1 MTAISSWAVVICIA
15 AVICGVLELLAPSS
29 RMNGILRFVFGG
41 FMLCVVIVPL
51 SEIDLDFSA
60 VPPIE
65 DISSSNIEVANEQS
79 VEYVKKSMA
88 ELVKNK
94 LSEISVE
101 AEEILIDMDIDE
113 DNCINMIKVRLKIS
127 AKDLELS
134 EKIRSKIA
142 DELGLEC
149 LINE

>member
-41 FMLCVVIVPL
+41 FMLCAVIVPL

-60 VPPIE
+60 V
-65 DISSSNIEVANEQS
+65 
-79 VEYVKKSMA
+79 EYVKKNMA

-149 LINE
+149 LINK

>member
-1 MTAISSWAVVICIA
+1 
-15 AVICGVLELLAPSS
+15 
-29 RMNGILRFVFGG
+29 
-41 FMLCVVIVPL
+41 MLCAVIVPL

-65 DISSSNIEVANEQS
+65 NISSSNIEVANEQS

-142 DELGLEC
+142 DELCLEC

>member
-1 MTAISSWAVVICIA
+1 MTAISSWAIVICIA
-15 AVICGVLELLAPSS
+15 AVICGVLELLTPSS

-41 FMLCVVIVPL
+41 FMLCAVIVPL
-51 SEIDLDFSA
+51 SELDLDFSA

-65 DISSSNIEVANEQS
+65 DISSSAVEATNEQS
-79 VEYVKKSMA
+79 VEYVKKSIA

-94 LSEISVE
+94 LAEISVE
-101 AEEILIDMDIDE
+101 AEEISIDMDIDE

-127 AKDLELS
+127 TKNLELL
-134 EKIRSKIA
+134 EKARSKLT

>member
-1 MTAISSWAVVICIA
+1 MTAISSWAIVICIA
-15 AVICGVLELLAPSS
+15 AVICGVLELLTPSS

-41 FMLCVVIVPL
+41 FMLCAVIVPL
-51 SEIDLDFSA
+51 SELDLDFSA

-65 DISSSNIEVANEQS
+65 DISSSVVEATNEQS
-79 VEYVKKSMA
+79 VEYVKKSIA

-94 LSEISVE
+94 LAEISVE
-101 AEEILIDMDIDE
+101 AEEISIDMDIDE

-127 AKDLELS
+127 TKNLELL
-134 EKIRSKIA
+134 EKARSKLT

>member
-29 RMNGILRFVFGG
+29 RMNGILFGG
-41 FMLCVVIVPL
+41 FMLCAVIVPL

-60 VPPIE
+60 APPIE

-101 AEEILIDMDIDE
+101 AEEILIDMDID
-113 DNCINMIKVRLKIS
+113 N
-127 AKDLELS
+127 
-134 EKIRSKIA
+134 
-142 DELGLEC
+142 
-149 LINE
+149 

>member
-41 FMLCVVIVPL
+41 FMLCAVIVPL

-65 DISSSNIEVANEQS
+65 DISSSNIEIANEQS
-79 VEYVKKSMA
+79 VEYVKKNMA

-101 AEEILIDMDIDE
+101 AEEIDMDIDE

-149 LINE
+149 LINK

>member
-41 FMLCVVIVPL
+41 FMLCAVIVPL

-65 DISSSNIEVANEQS
+65 DISHLILRLPTNNLLNML
-79 VEYVKKSMA
+79 KKIWRS
-88 ELVKNK
+88 LLRISC
-94 LSEISVE
+94 LSF
-101 AEEILIDMDIDE
+101 
-113 DNCINMIKVRLKIS
+113 C
-127 AKDLELS
+127 
-134 EKIRSKIA
+134 
-142 DELGLEC
+142 
-149 LINE
+149 

>member
-1 MTAISSWAVVICIA
+1 
-15 AVICGVLELLAPSS
+15 
-29 RMNGILRFVFGG
+29 
-41 FMLCVVIVPL
+41 
-51 SEIDLDFSA
+51 
-60 VPPIE
+60 
-65 DISSSNIEVANEQS
+65 
-79 VEYVKKSMA
+79 MA

-134 EKIRSKIA
+134 EK
-142 DELGLEC
+142 
-149 LINE
+149 

>member
-41 FMLCVVIVPL
+41 FMLCAVIVPL

-65 DISSSNIEVANEQS
+65 DISSSNIEIANEQS
-79 VEYVKKSMA
+79 VEYVKKVWRS
-88 ELVKNK
+88 L
-94 LSEISVE
+94 LRISCLRFLLKQKKFLLIW
-101 AEEILIDMDIDE
+101 ILM
-113 DNCINMIKVRLKIS
+113 RTT
-127 AKDLELS
+127 A
-134 EKIRSKIA
+134 
-142 DELGLEC
+142 
-149 LINE
+149 

>member
-29 RMNGILRFVFGG
+29 RMNGILRVVFGG
-41 FMLCVVIVPL
+41 AVIVPL

-65 DISSSNIEVANEQS
+65 DISSSNIEIANEQS
-79 VEYVKKSMA
+79 VEYVKKNMA

-149 LINE
+149 LINK